1 RTDSLTVGYDFT
13 HEFSDSWRLAHG
25 FRYVSQDYDALATLP
40 IGFDGITGNITAI
53 YADRLYRSDDY
64 EVQTSVVGEFN
75 TGSIEHTL
83 LAGFDMRFNR
93 FDEAFTRI
101 DFANPFI
108 LNLFNPVEGPPRPDL
123 SNLTSFPGAVNTAT
137 DQYGIFLQDQITFS
151 EQFILVG
158 SLRYDTASTRNFTTP
173 ANNRNDG
180 SWSPR
185 IGLVYQP
192 IETVALYANYS
203 QSFEPNT
210 GTSATGE
217 TFEPEQGEGF
227 EVGVKAELLGG
238 NLLVT
243 LAYFDIT
250 KQNVLTADPNNFG
263 SSVVTGEQ
271 NSQGIELDIVGE
283 ILPGWNII
291 ANYAYTDAR
300 ITEDNTNPVGN
311 RLPNAPR
318 HSAGLWT
325 TYQIQQGDLQGLGFG
340 LGFDYV
346 GDREGDLANSFEP
359 DGYFLTNAALF
370 YEQENWRFGL
380 NINNLFDVNYISST
394 SARNLG
400 NAPGTPLSLVGSV
413 SVQF

>member
-1 RTDSLTVGYDFT
+1 IF
-13 HEFSDSWRLAHG
+13 
-25 FRYVSQDYDALATLP
+25 
-40 IGFDGITGNITAI
+40 
-53 YADRLYRSDDY
+53 
-64 EVQTSVVGEFN
+64 
-75 TGSIEHTL
+75 
-83 LAGFDMRFNR
+83 
-93 FDEAFTRI
+93 
-101 DFANPFI
+101 

-123 SNLTSFPGAVNTAT
+123 SNLTPFPPVNTAT
-137 DQYGIFLQDQITFS
+137 DQYGIFLQDQITFG
-151 EQFILVG
+151 EQFILVA
-158 SLRYDTASTRNFTTP
+158 SLRYDTVSLRNLTTP
-173 ANNRNDG
+173 AQNRNNAA
-180 SWSPR
+180 WSPR

-192 IETVALYANYS
+192 IETIALYANYS
-203 QSFEPNT
+203 QSFRPNT

-238 NLLVT
+238 NLLAT

-250 KQNVLTADPNNFG
+250 KQNVLTTDPNNLFA
-263 SSVVTGEQ
+263 SVATGEQ
-271 NSQGIELDIVGE
+271 RSQGIELDIVGQ

-311 RLPNAPR
+311 RLFNSPR

-340 LGFDYV
+340 LGFNYV
-346 GDREGDLANSFEP
+346 GNRAGDLANTFEA

-370 YEQENWRFGL
+370 YERKDWRFGL
-380 NINNLFDVNYISST
+380 NINNLFDANYISST
-394 SARNLG
+394 GSRTLG
-400 NAPGTPLSLVGSV
+400 NAPGAPLSVVGSV